1 MIKES
6 HLWHFLQFWHSVT
19 LFFVFCF
26 FFLIS
31 LPSFF
36 HSVKIRLGIYQP
48 NIKNQHEQ
56 TQSYSM
62 TVPYPDFNSEY
73 LSNDLMMIKLSEA
86 AKLTTQVGTIAIAME
101 PLSLNESCFIPT
113 WTWSKYKNRKCLTP
127 CSSSWEGF
135 GAGENEEGY
144 TWGTSQ
150 VWLSGKESAC
160 SAGDA
165 RDEDSVPGLGRFLEE
180 GMTVHSSILAWRIL
194 WTEDPGRFM
203 GVIKSHTWLSS
214 QHARTW
220 RT

>member
-6 HLWHFLQFWHSVT
+6 HLWHFLQFWHSVNPG
-19 LFFVFCF
+19 LSF

-31 LPSFF
+31 LSCFF

-48 NIKNQHEQ
+48 NIKNKHEQ

-73 LSNDLMMIKLSEA
+73 LNDDLMMIKLSEA
-86 AKLTTQVGTIAIAME
+86 AKITTQVGTIAIAME

-113 WTWSKYKNRKCLTP
+113 WTWSNYKNRKCLTL

-144 TWGTSQ
+144 TWSASQ
-150 VWLSGKESAC
+150 VHLGGKESAC

-165 RDEDSVPGLGRFLEE
+165 RDMRVQSLGWEDPLEE
-180 GMTVHSSILAWRIL
+180 GMTIHSSVLAWRIP
-194 WTEDPGRFM
+194 WTEEPGRFL
-203 GVIKSHTWLSS
+203 GVTKSHTWLST
-214 QHARTW
+214 QHTHKW